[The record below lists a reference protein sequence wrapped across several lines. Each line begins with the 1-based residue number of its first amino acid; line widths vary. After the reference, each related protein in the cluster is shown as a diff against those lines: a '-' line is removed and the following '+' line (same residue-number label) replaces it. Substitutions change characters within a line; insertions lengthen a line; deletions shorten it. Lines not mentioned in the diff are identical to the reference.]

1 MSVFRRYF
9 VLFALSLGYA
19 ASYMLPYI
27 KYVFYDQL
35 LAATGCTNEQ
45 AGLLLTLYAG
55 IAIILYIP
63 GGWVTDKFGAK
74 YVLVAS
80 LLTTG
85 LLNFYFAFNM
95 TFATAVVVWILLSF
109 STAFAFWSGILKAV
123 RMLGDASEQGRLY
136 GFFSSGVGAFSATVS
151 AIALYVYGLYAAD
164 SVGGLKG
171 VICVQGATCIIAAI
185 IVLLLYQEAQVVEE
199 SEDDKFKTS
208 DMLIVLKEP
217 MTWVISILILCGH
230 GIYTSQSYFNP
241 YMTNVIG
248 VTMAFSG
255 VLAIFRTHILRLLC
269 GPLGGILADKIKSPS
284 KVLIVCFPL
293 MTLLLAIFMFLPVGT
308 SATVVITLQLMLAAV
323 TFTAYSILYSCM
335 EEVGVPRK
343 LTGTTVAVASII
355 GYMPD
360 VIYNPLFG
368 IWLDKYKND
377 GYLYIFTFLAVSGVV
392 GFICCL
398 LIHRRGLA
406 RRALASA

>member
-45 AGLLLTLYAG
+45 AGLLLSLYTAL
-55 IAIILYIP
+55 AIVLYIP
-63 GGWVTDKFGAK
+63 GGWVTDKYGAK
-74 YVLVAS
+74 YVLVIS
-80 LLTTG
+80 LFVTG
-85 LLNFYFAFNM
+85 LLNFYFAFDT
-95 TFATAVVVWILLSF
+95 TFAAAVVVWVLLAF
-109 STAFAFWSGILKAV
+109 STAFTFWSGMLKAI
-123 RMLGDASEQGRLY
+123 RMLGDASEQGRMY
-136 GFFSSGVGAFSATVS
+136 GFFSSGVGAFSAIVS
-151 AIALYVYGLYAAD
+151 AIGLYVYGLYAAD

-171 VICVQGATCIIAAI
+171 VICVQGATCVLSS
-185 IVLLLYQEAQVVEE
+185 IVVFFFYQEAKVVDE
-199 SEDDKFKTS
+199 SEDDKFQTK
-208 DMLIVLKEP
+208 DMLIVLKDP

-255 VLAIFRTHILRLLC
+255 VLAIFRTHILRLVC
-269 GPLGGILADKIKSPS
+269 GPLGGMLADKIKSPS

-293 MTLLLAIFMFLPVGT
+293 MTAILAIFMFLPVGT
-308 SATVVITLQLMLAAV
+308 SAVIVVALQLLLAAI

-355 GYMPD
+355 GYLPD
-360 VIYNPLFG
+360 FFYNPLFG

-377 GYLYIFTFLAVSGVV
+377 GYLYIFTFLAISGIV
-392 GFICCL
+392 GFVCCL
-398 LIHRRGLA
+398 LIRRRGLA
-406 RRALASA
+406 RQHLAQA